1 MVHFIKLTYMG
12 YRNFSKRSMRK
23 VGHLKTRGMVRN
35 TQSIDTPRVKPN
47 QREKSK
53 QAECNMIKLFA
64 KVDLNRE
71 FNQSKQAENRT
82 PSPESSNRSKSQIPS
97 TQAKEPSRP
106 GQVPDLNCRWPSGNE
121 RRHPRYANH
130 SQAKDY
136 PCLHST
142 NSLNF
147 APTDVLT
154 YLSASTAPDLTGAL
168 SRSPKLL

>member
-1 MVHFIKLTYMG
+1 MKFIKFIKKSFKLG
-12 YRNFSKRSMRK
+12 S
-23 VGHLKTRGMVRN
+23 
-35 TQSIDTPRVKPN
+35 QSIVTPRVKPKIG
-47 QREKSK
+47 RTYKI
-53 QAECNMIKLFA
+53 IKLFA

-82 PSPESSNRSKSQIPS
+82 PSPKSSNRSKSQIPS
-97 TQAKEPSRP
+97 TQAKEQSRP
-106 GQVPDLNCRWPSGNE
+106 GQVPDLNCRCPSGNE

-147 APTDVLT
+147 VPTDVLT
-154 YLSASTAPDLTGAL
+154 YLLVSAASDLTATL
-168 SRSPKLL
+168 SRSPK